1 MNSNQNVIIDLKNGN
16 KCEGILVNI
25 DKERMVINLS
35 NAKRITIKEDGST
48 NEESFPKLEISKEDI
63 KEVKIVQFEA
73 KEELQQKKE
82 VQTNNLNAIPQNL
95 QENAEIAY
103 NKSRSYNKGD
113 DFFDGLTPMS
123 NQDAKNESIR
133 YNDKNCETFDMP
145 KSAMNDNHSNF
156 SGSRRGG
163 QRGRGRGGYNRR
175 GNYNNNYNNRNNY
188 NNYNNNFQQ
197 NHHHQGNFG
206 NNSMRG
212 GNFNNN
218 YNRGGRG
225 GYNNNRQFDQ
235 RNNNFNNN
243 NNQFGDNESF
253 NNNSNK
259 FFDRESQ
266 GGQHRNNYN
275 NNNFHQ
281 GGQNRNH
288 YNNNNNSN
296 QFQKQAQFFGGNG
309 NPNFENDSQ
318 FSGGNNNFGD
328 QNSFQGFSQRG
339 GNYQRGGFS
348 RGGRGQNRGFNGRG
362 GNNRNM
368 NDNRVPN
375 PEFNALNENNEDQLD
390 DGYVMSIYDKP
401 SISGGNNNMPQQK
414 QVGSG
419 ELSAYDP
426 NNFAQEKTKSI
437 YDN

>member
-35 NAKRITIKEDGST
+35 NAKRIILSGDGST
-48 NEESFPKLEISKEDI
+48 KEESFPKLEISKEDI
-63 KEVKIVQFEA
+63 KEVKIVQFEP
-73 KEELQQKKE
+73 KEEKKE
-82 VQTNNLNAIPQNL
+82 QTANNNLNAIPQNL

-103 NKSRSYNKGD
+103 NKNRSYNKGD
-113 DFFDGLTPMS
+113 SFFDGLTPMT
-123 NQDAKNESIR
+123 NMDAKNESIR
-133 YNDKNCETFDMP
+133 YNDKNCETFDLP

-163 QRGRGRGGYNRR
+163 QRGRGYRGGYNRGR
-175 GNYNNNYNNRNNY
+175 GGYNNNNYNRHNNY
-188 NNYNNNFQQ
+188 HNNYHN
-197 NHHHQGNFG
+197 NHHQGGNFG
-206 NNSMRG
+206 NNMRG
-212 GNFNNN
+212 GNPNFN
-218 YNRGGRG
+218 RGRG

-235 RNNNFNNN
+235 RSNYNNNNNNNFNDNDSFINN
-243 NNQFGDNESF
+243 NNR
-253 NNNSNK
+253 

-266 GGQHRNNYN
+266 GGQSQNPRNYN

-281 GGQNRNH
+281 NRNF
-288 YNNNNNSN
+288 NNNSN
-296 QFQKQAQFFGGNG
+296 QFQKQAQFFGNN

-318 FSGGNNNFGD
+318 FSENFMEPQNNFG
-328 QNSFQGFSQRG
+328 GFS
-339 GNYQRGGFS
+339 QRGGFS
-348 RGGRGQNRGFNGRG
+348 RGGRGGHNRGFGRG
-362 GNNRNM
+362 RGNNRNM
-368 NDNRVPN
+368 RDDRVPN

-401 SISGGNNNMPQQK
+401 SISGNNNNFSQNQ
-414 QVGSG
+414 GE

-426 NNFAQEKTKSI
+426 RIFGQGNTKSI